1 MVFPRQQQGN
11 AATEE
16 FDVLRAAVG
25 VAIGEYFGGS
35 DEPRSLFEQSIGMDP
50 DTVIITRLQGI
61 PGKQWA
67 SDLEPFMPGG
77 SLPETET
84 VVDLTVG
91 DVFNTYF
98 EMTDAE
104 HREYQERLYGAGMYS
119 TGTKP
124 EDIYRED
131 RTISAIKNAIVQ
143 EGNRGRNPLQI
154 QAPADFQMPEP
165 QEPVSREYSDAQLR
179 IYADN
184 AAKTVF
190 GRGATK
196 GEEQLAIETWRAMQD
211 TTAGA
216 PTADMAEALRRRGLR
231 EARKYAL
238 GDALRSFTDIVASR

>member
-50 DTVIITRLQGI
+50 DTVILTQQRGE
-61 PGKQWA
+61 PT
-67 SDLEPFMPGG
+67 LEPFTPGPGQG
-77 SLPETET
+77 SVPTET

-104 HREYQERLYGAGMYS
+104 QREYQERLYGAGMYG

-131 RTISAIKNAIVQ
+131 RTISAIKNAIKQ

>member
-1 MVFPRQQQGN
+1 MSTDYEQL
-11 AATEE
+11 A
-16 FDVLRAAVG
+16 AAVG
-25 VAIGEYFGGS
+25 VAVGQYFGGS

-50 DTVIITRLQGI
+50 DTVIVSDFITHQRGA
-61 PGKQWA
+61 PT
-67 SDLEPFMPGG
+67 LEPFTPGPGQG
-77 SLPETET
+77 SVPTET
-84 VVDLTVG
+84 VSVDLTVG
-91 DVFNTYF
+91 AVFNTYF

-104 HREYQERLYGAGMYS
+104 QREYQERLYGAGMYS

-190 GRGATK
+190 GRSATK

>member
-1 MVFPRQQQGN
+1 MSTDYEQL
-11 AATEE
+11 A
-16 FDVLRAAVG
+16 AAVG
-25 VAIGEYFGGS
+25 VAVGQYFGGS

-50 DTVIITRLQGI
+50 DTVIVSDFITHQRGA
-61 PGKQWA
+61 PT
-67 SDLEPFMPGG
+67 LEPFTPGPGQG
-77 SLPETET
+77 SVPTET
-84 VVDLTVG
+84 VSVDLTVG

-104 HREYQERLYGAGMYS
+104 QREYQERLYGAGMYS

-216 PTADMAEALRRRGLR
+216 PTADMAEALRRRGLP

>member
-1 MVFPRQQQGN
+1 MSTDYEQL
-11 AATEE
+11 A
-16 FDVLRAAVG
+16 AAVG
-25 VAIGEYFGGS
+25 VAVGQYFGGS

-50 DTVIITRLQGI
+50 DTVIV
-61 PGKQWA
+61 
-67 SDLEPFMPGG
+67 SDFTTHQRGVPTLEPFTPGPGQG
-77 SLPETET
+77 SVPTET
-84 VVDLTVG
+84 VSVDLTVG

-104 HREYQERLYGAGMYS
+104 QREYQERLYGAGMYS

-190 GRGATK
+190 GRSATK

-216 PTADMAEALRRRGLR
+216 PTADMAEALRRRGLP

>member
-1 MVFPRQQQGN
+1 MSTDYEQL
-11 AATEE
+11 A
-16 FDVLRAAVG
+16 AAVG
-25 VAIGEYFGGS
+25 VAVGQYFGGS

-50 DTVIITRLQGI
+50 DTVIVSDFITHQRGA
-61 PGKQWA
+61 PT
-67 SDLEPFMPGG
+67 LEPFTPGPGQG
-77 SLPETET
+77 SVPTET
-84 VVDLTVG
+84 VSVDLTVG

-104 HREYQERLYGAGMYS
+104 QREYQERLYGAGMYS

>member
-1 MVFPRQQQGN
+1 M
-11 AATEE
+11 
-16 FDVLRAAVG
+16 
-25 VAIGEYFGGS
+25 
-35 DEPRSLFEQSIGMDP
+35 
-50 DTVIITRLQGI
+50 
-61 PGKQWA
+61 
-67 SDLEPFMPGG
+67 
-77 SLPETET
+77 
-84 VVDLTVG
+84 
-91 DVFNTYF
+91 FNTYF

-104 HREYQERLYGAGMYS
+104 QREYQERLYGAGMYS

-190 GRGATK
+190 GRSATK

-216 PTADMAEALRRRGLR
+216 PTADMAEALRRRGLP

>member
-1 MVFPRQQQGN
+1 MSTDYEKWLAGQDPMVQA
-11 AATEE
+11 AAT
-16 FDVLRAAVG
+16 AVSMVVG
-25 VAIGEYFGGS
+25 RS
-35 DEPRSLFEQSIGMDP
+35 EPRSLFEQSIGMDP
-50 DTVIITRLQGI
+50 DTVIVSDFITHQRGA
-61 PGKQWA
+61 PT
-67 SDLEPFMPGG
+67 LEPFTPGPGQG
-77 SLPETET
+77 SVPTET
-84 VVDLTVG
+84 VSVDLTVG

-104 HREYQERLYGAGMYS
+104 QREYQERLYGAGMYS

-238 GDALRSFTDIVASR
+238 GDALRSFSDIVASR

>member
-1 MVFPRQQQGN
+1 MSTDYEQL
-11 AATEE
+11 A
-16 FDVLRAAVG
+16 AAVG
-25 VAIGEYFGGS
+25 VAVGQYFGGS

-50 DTVIITRLQGI
+50 DTVIVSDFITHQRGA
-61 PGKQWA
+61 PT
-67 SDLEPFMPGG
+67 LEPFTPGPGQG
-77 SLPETET
+77 SVPTET
-84 VVDLTVG
+84 VSVDLTVG

-104 HREYQERLYGAGMYS
+104 QREYQERLYGAGMYS

-190 GRGATK
+190 GRSATK

-216 PTADMAEALRRRGLR
+216 PTADMAEALRRRGLP